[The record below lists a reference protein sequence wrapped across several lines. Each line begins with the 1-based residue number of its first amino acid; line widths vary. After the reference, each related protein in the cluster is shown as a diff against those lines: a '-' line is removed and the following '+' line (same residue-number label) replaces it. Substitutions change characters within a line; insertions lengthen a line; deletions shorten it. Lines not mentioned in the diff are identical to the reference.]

1 MFNNNYRTS
10 HSYMYPHIED
20 EKLEEFLEE
29 EMRKYFGVIG
39 ANECQHLREQLEE
52 ARKNDPDAFEF
63 FIKMLLDKYLKLAIR
78 LRRIRVTGQ
87 AST

>member
-1 MFNNNYRTS
+1 MFHNDYRTS
-10 HSYMYPHIED
+10 HMYPHIED

-39 ANECQHLREQLEE
+39 ANECQHLKEQLEE

-63 FIKMLLDKYLKLAIR
+63 FIKMLIDRYLKLAVK
-78 LRRIRVTGQ
+78 LRRIPVTGQ
-87 AST
+87 TST